1 MALVELERLI
11 GFFAPWIMCAAILL
25 LHLVLPA
32 RHVVG
37 YVEGPDGE
45 KLRYR
50 LNGMLVFLACVGAWF
65 GLGHLEVLRFDW
77 LYDHRYEG
85 ALGAVVM
92 GLVFTFAIVLPAPST
107 GKSLAADLFLGRHKN
122 PQWFGARVDAK
133 MFLYLFG
140 AAVLGLNL
148 LSFAAHRYLRFG
160 FEPGIAL
167 HLGLF
172 FWFLLDY
179 LTFERVHLYT
189 YDIFAERVGFKL
201 GWGCLAFYP
210 YFYAVGLW
218 SVADLEGYSAPVWQ
232 LVLAAVVFFSGWSF
246 ARGANMQKFYF
257 KTDPEHVFLGFL
269 RPESVTDGN
278 KSLLCSGFWGLSRH
292 VNYLGEIL
300 MATGLTLS
308 LGFADVPWPWLYPIY
323 YVLLLVPRQFDDDKR
338 CAEKYG
344 PLWDEYVKRVPR
356 RIIPWVF

>member
-1 MALVELERLI
+1 MSLLA
-11 GFFAPWIMCAAILL
+11 GFLTPWILCLAILI

-32 RHVVG
+32 RHVEG
-37 YVEGPDGE
+37 YVDGPDGK

-50 LNGMLVFLACVGAWF
+50 LNGMLVFLVCIAGWF
-65 GLGHLEVLRFDW
+65 ALDHFEILRATW
-77 LYDHRYEG
+77 LYEERVG
-85 ALGAVVM
+85 SALGAIVM
-92 GLVFTFAIVLPAPST
+92 GLVFSFALVLPAPSS
-107 GKSLAADLFLGRHKN
+107 GKSFAADFFLGRLKN
-122 PQWFGARVDAK
+122 PQFFSNRVDAK

-148 LSFAAHRYLRFG
+148 LSFAMHRYQRFG

-167 HLGLF
+167 HVGMF

-189 YDIFAERVGFKL
+189 YDIFAENVGFKL

-218 SVADLEGYSAPVWQ
+218 SVADLEGYSAPTWQ
-232 LVLAAVVFFSGWSF
+232 LALAAITFFAGWCC

-257 KTDPEHVFLGFL
+257 KTDPDHVFLGVFK
-269 RPESVTDGN
+269 PEVVTDGQR
-278 KSLLCSGFWGLSRH
+278 SLLCSGFWGVSRH

-300 MATGLTLS
+300 MATGLTLA
-308 LGFADVPWPWLYPIY
+308 LGFITEPWPWLYPLY
-323 YVLLLVPRQFDDDKR
+323 YVALLVPRQFDDDKR

-344 PLWDEYVKRVPR
+344 PLWDEYVKRVPK
-356 RIIPWVF
+356 RIVPFLF